1 MQIREA
7 HVEYDR
13 VTFEFSYS
21 PDLVKQVKELGQ
33 REYDSVN
40 KIWTVFID
48 KHSLPKIVNFIIN
61 NAFLKSGENEELD
74 ALLKKRQ
81 QELENTFASAVLT
94 YPEAKVNGL
103 GGELRPFQKQAPSFV
118 KEKKRVIIGDEQGL
132 GKTIQ
137 ALASIQYVQAYPL
150 LIVTPPIVKYNWY
163 NETVKWLQIR
173 QPATDILVVEDKN
186 IDKLRNSQHK
196 VVIVSYALLDKLQD
210 SLQAIEFKGVII
222 DEAHKYKN
230 RAAKRTKA
238 LLRVCDLIPVRV
250 ALTGTLVSNRPAEL
264 VSVLEILDQLKQF
277 GGWYPFVERYCGAFR
292 STFGLNVDGAANLK
306 ELYMRLSQTCYLRR
320 NKSEVA
326 TEIPPKT
333 RSVVTLDIDNRR
345 EYQKA
350 SQGFDD
356 YYVEQVMEHP
366 ELLNRLAELSG
377 EQLRLERQAVESEA
391 FGRTEMAGGV
401 MRLTTLQTLVA
412 QGKQEA
418 VGDWIENFLASG
430 EKLVVFAMR
439 KEMVNYLSKR
449 FAAPK
454 IDGSVPAARRT
465 ELVHKFQTDP
475 TVLLMV
481 LQVKAGSV
489 GITLT
494 AATNVA
500 FAELP
505 WDPADCEQGED
516 RVHRIGQLDAVNCY
530 YLIARET
537 VEEYVYRV
545 LESKRLIMNRVNTG
559 QVSWGEPPSTDT

>member
-1 MQIREA
+1 
-7 HVEYDR
+7 
-13 VTFEFSYS
+13 
-21 PDLVKQVKELGQ
+21 
-33 REYDSVN
+33 
-40 KIWTVFID
+40 
-48 KHSLPKIVNFIIN
+48 
-61 NAFLKSGENEELD
+61 
-74 ALLKKRQ
+74 
-81 QELENTFASAVLT
+81 
-94 YPEAKVNGL
+94 
-103 GGELRPFQKQAPSFV
+103 
-118 KEKKRVIIGDEQGL
+118 
-132 GKTIQ
+132 
-137 ALASIQYVQAYPL
+137 
-150 LIVTPPIVKYNWY
+150 
-163 NETVKWLQIR
+163 
-173 QPATDILVVEDKN
+173 
-186 IDKLRNSQHK
+186 
-196 VVIVSYALLDKLQD
+196 
-210 SLQAIEFKGVII
+210 
-222 DEAHKYKN
+222 
-230 RAAKRTKA
+230 
-238 LLRVCDLIPVRV
+238 
-250 ALTGTLVSNRPAEL
+250 
-264 VSVLEILDQLKQF
+264 
-277 GGWYPFVERYCGAFR
+277 
-292 STFGLNVDGAANLK
+292 
-306 ELYMRLSQTCYLRR
+306 MRLSQTCYLRR